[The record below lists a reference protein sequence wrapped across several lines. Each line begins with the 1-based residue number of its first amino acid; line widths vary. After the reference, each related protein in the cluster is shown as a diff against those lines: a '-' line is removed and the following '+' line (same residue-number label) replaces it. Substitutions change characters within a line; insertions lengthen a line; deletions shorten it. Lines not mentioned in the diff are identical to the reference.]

1 MVLKFLFH
9 WVNWEVIKIGF
20 DYKKLTKDLIEA
32 KEKALE
38 SVAGDDGGSAN
49 LDCLTISLPRLREE
63 KVIEAIEKS
72 GLRTSGKH
80 NWIGQRYFIY
90 SPHGSQGNDNTN
102 QIEAMYEYLKAKGY
116 DVLIFYQLD

>member
-1 MVLKFLFH
+1 V
-9 WVNWEVIKIGF
+9 EVIKIGF
-20 DYKKLTKDLIEA
+20 DYKKLMEDLIEA

-63 KVIEAIEKS
+63 KVIETIEKS

-80 NWIGQRYFIY
+80 SWIGQRYFIY
-90 SPHGSQGNDNTN
+90 APYGSQGNDNTS
-102 QIEAMYEYLKAKGY
+102 QIEAMRDYLKEKGY
-116 DVLIFYQLD
+116 DVLIYFQID